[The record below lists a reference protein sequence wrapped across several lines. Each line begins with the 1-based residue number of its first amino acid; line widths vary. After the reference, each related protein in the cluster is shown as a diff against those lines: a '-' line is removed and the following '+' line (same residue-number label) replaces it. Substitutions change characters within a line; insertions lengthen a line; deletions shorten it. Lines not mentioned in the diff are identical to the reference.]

1 MEYDLIHTHNPLV
14 NIVSF
19 LTTTIMAGQVL
30 RTLTLQASALS
41 NPLINSIGVENQPD
55 KKEID

>member
-1 MEYDLIHTHNPLV
+1 MHTHNPLI

-19 LTTTIMAGQVL
+19 CMAGQVL